1 MLKILA
7 KEYVCYLREPRLGR
21 QDGVFRTDSLS
32 ITLAFNCDSRNR
44 KCLLRGKED
53 SLIV

>member
-21 QDGVFRTDSLS
+21 QDCVFRTVSLS
-32 ITLAFNCDSRNR
+32 ITLAFNSVTLGIGNAFYEVKRIRC
-44 KCLLRGKED
+44 
-53 SLIV
+53 